1 MGSSAV
7 TERVKMTD
15 AQRAALMKRLVRVRT
30 KVDGHLT
37 AAETLKAQRFALA
50 EQAKAAGVTNKD
62 IADALGM
69 TIPGVVK
76 LIERGRANGE

>member
-37 AAETLKAQRFALA
+37 TAETLKAQRFALA